1 MKKIESIRRFIC
13 GYEEYRL
20 SELYEGGSFRTEK
33 LPINVFM
40 AEHRK
45 FGNLLINTGCSN
57 MMKKNPLSY
66 SKYLSKHKVSFDK
79 RDMITEHLARD
90 HMDPLCIKKVLL
102 THANAECCGAL
113 PLLPKY
119 ELLSTAQ
126 LLCVLKFD
134 NDSDHILKSTLPPDN
149 IPMKAFNVFKGTSV
163 LKKYFKF
170 VYDVLGDGSILA
182 ADISGAANSMV
193 GYFITEENIFF
204 CADAMTDERCFDDSI
219 KPTDKLLLMQYDS
232 EDYMNVRNTLKNIH
246 TENPDIRF
254 IFSHSKDF

>member
-13 GYEEYRL
+13 GYEEFRL
-20 SELYEGGSFRTEK
+20 SELYEGGNFKTEK

-45 FGNLLINTGCSN
+45 FGNILINTGCSN
-57 MMKKNPLSY
+57 MMKKSPIAY
-66 SKYLSKHKVSFDK
+66 SKYLSKHKVSFD
-79 RDMITEHLARD
+79 RNDTIIEQLAKEG
-90 HMDPLCIKKVLL
+90 MDALCIKKVLL

-113 PLLPKY
+113 PLIPKY
-119 ELLSTAQ
+119 ELMSTAQ

-134 NDSDHILKSTLPPDN
+134 NDSDNIIKSTLPPDN

-182 ADISGAANSMV
+182 VDMSGAANSMT
-193 GYFITEENIFF
+193 GYFIAEDNIFF
-204 CADAMTDERCFDDSI
+204 CADAMTDERFFDDDI
-219 KPTDKLLLMQYDS
+219 FPTDKLLLMQYDS
-232 EDYMNVRNTLKNIH
+232 EDYMNIRRILKTINS
-246 TENPDIRF
+246 EYPDIRF
-254 IFSHSKDF
+254 VFSHSKDF